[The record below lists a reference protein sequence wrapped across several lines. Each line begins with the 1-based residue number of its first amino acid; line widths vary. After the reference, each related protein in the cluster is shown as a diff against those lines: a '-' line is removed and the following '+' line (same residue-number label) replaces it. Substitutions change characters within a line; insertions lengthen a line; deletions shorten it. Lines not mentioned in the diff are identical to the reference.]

1 MELSDVNENNN
12 NIKIIIDT
20 LNDNSNIISVKN
32 NFFNFSRKKK

>member
-32 NFFNFSRKKK
+32 YFFLISIEK

>member
-32 NFFNFSRKKK
+32 YFFLISVEK

>member
-32 NFFNFSRKKK
+32 YFF

>member
-12 NIKIIIDT
+12 NIKIMIDT

-32 NFFNFSRKKK
+32 YFFLISVEK

>member
-20 LNDNSNIISVKN
+20 LNDNTNVISVKN
-32 NFFNFSRKKK
+32 YFFLISLEK

>member
-1 MELSDVNENNN
+1 MELSDLNENNN

-32 NFFNFSRKKK
+32 YFFLISVEK